1 MESLARF
8 SIVRLAGV
16 ALLSERANGGTG
28 KLIEGVKRGVLG
40 PTDWAR
46 RCCFLALATLFL
58 TNCASVSDTFDVGPF
73 MREQITG
80 DTWRSCLAREYQ
92 TQARIQLRAGRHW
105 DEATTLAAK
114 GRDALAGVDVAPE
127 PPPPV
132 LTQERAKLDAAL
144 ANRTQ
149 RPCDCAKAQARYDGM
164 TEAVSRKMDTTPH
177 AKLFEEA
184 LSACHM
190 S

>member
-1 MESLARF
+1 MKSLARF

-46 RCCFLALATLFL
+46 RCCFPPLAALFL
-58 TNCASVSDTFDVGPF
+58 TGCSSVADTFDVGPF

-92 TQARIQLRAGRHW
+92 TQARAQLRAGRHW

-114 GRDALAGVDVAPE
+114 GRDALEGRDVTPA
-127 PPPPV
+127 PPPPA
-132 LTQERAKLDAAL
+132 LTHERTKLDAAL

-149 RPCDCAKAQARYDGM
+149 RPCDCAKTQARYDGW
-164 TEAVSRKMDTTPH
+164 TEAVARKMDTTPH
-177 AKLFEEA
+177 AKSFEEA

>member
-1 MESLARF
+1 
-8 SIVRLAGV
+8 
-16 ALLSERANGGTG
+16 
-28 KLIEGVKRGVLG
+28 
-40 PTDWAR
+40 
-46 RCCFLALATLFL
+46 
-58 TNCASVSDTFDVGPF
+58 

-92 TQARIQLRAGRHW
+92 TQARVQLRAGRHW

-114 GRDALAGVDVAPE
+114 GRAALDGKDVAPE
-127 PPPPV
+127 PPPAALV
-132 LTQERAKLDAAL
+132 QHRAKLDAAL
-144 ANRTQ
+144 TNRTQ

>member
-40 PTDWAR
+40 PRDWAR
-46 RCCFLALATLFL
+46 RCCFLPLAALIL
-58 TNCASVSDTFDVGPF
+58 ASCTSVDDTFAVGPF

-92 TQARIQLRAGRHW
+92 TQARVQLRAGRHW

-114 GRDALAGVDVAPE
+114 GRAALDGKDVAPE
-127 PPPPV
+127 PPPAALV
-132 LTQERAKLDAAL
+132 QHRAKLDAAL
-144 ANRTQ
+144 TNQTQ